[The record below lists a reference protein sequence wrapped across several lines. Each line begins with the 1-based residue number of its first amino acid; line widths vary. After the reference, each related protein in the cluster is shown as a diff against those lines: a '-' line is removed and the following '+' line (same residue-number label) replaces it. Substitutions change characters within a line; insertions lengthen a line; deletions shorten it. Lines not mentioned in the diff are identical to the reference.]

1 MKWRRRLGLLVFA
14 AAVIAALVW
23 GFMPKSVLVETQ
35 PAVRAPLQVTVEEEG
50 KTRVVDRFVVSA
62 PAAGFA
68 RRVELD
74 VGDVVRRGHVLL
86 TLDPLRS
93 TVLDPRARAEAQARV
108 AAAEAA
114 LKAAK
119 ENVDAAAADASYWKT
134 QLARSR
140 ELHESGTIS
149 DEELNQAEA
158 DSRRTHANLRSAEF
172 SVDVARHDLQAAQ
185 TALRHSAA
193 QQAGKP
199 AETVAVHAP
208 VGGSVLKVLHE
219 SEGVVNAG
227 DSLLEI
233 GNARHLEVV
242 VELLSAD
249 AVRTGPGTRVLL
261 ERWGGEHPLEGR
273 VRTVEPFGFTK
284 ISALGVEEQR
294 VLVIAGIVSPPQEWE
309 RLGDGYR
316 VEAKFVLWEEDNVL
330 QVPSSSLFRR
340 GDEWA
345 VFVVNAEHA
354 RLRTVQL
361 GRRSGLTAQVLSGI
375 EAGDL
380 VITHPD
386 DEIED
391 GLEVQ
396 PRGQTEP
403 RP

>member
-23 GFMPKSVLVETQ
+23 GFMPKPVLVETQ

-74 VGDVVRRGHVLL
+74 VGDVVRRGQVLL

-108 AAAEAA
+108 AGAEAA

-158 DSRRTHANLRSAEF
+158 DSRRTRANLRSAEF

-185 TALRHSAA
+185 TTLRHSAA
-193 QQAGKP
+193 QQAGQP

-208 VGGSVLKVLHE
+208 MGGSVLKVLHE

-227 DSLLEI
+227 AALLEI

-345 VFVVNAEHA
+345 VFVVNAQHA

-403 RP
+403 

>member
-23 GFMPKSVLVETQ
+23 GFMPKPVLVETQ

>member
-23 GFMPKSVLVETQ
+23 GFLPKPVLVETQ

-62 PAAGFA
+62 PTAGYS
-68 RRVELD
+68 RRVALD
-74 VGDVVRRGHVLL
+74 VGDVVRRGQVLL

-108 AAAEAA
+108 AAADAA

-119 ENVDAAAADASYWKT
+119 EKVVAAAADTSYWET

-149 DEELNQAEA
+149 DEALNQAEA
-158 DSRRTHANLRSAEF
+158 DSRRTRANLHSAEF
-172 SVDVARHDLQAAQ
+172 SVDVARHDLEAAQ

-193 QQAGKP
+193 QQAAKP
-199 AETVAVHAP
+199 AETVAVRSP
-208 VGGSVLKVLHE
+208 VAGSVLKLLHE
-219 SEGVVNAG
+219 SEGVINAG
-227 DSLLEI
+227 EALLEI

-249 AVRTGPGTRVLL
+249 AVRTGPGTRVLF

-273 VRTVEPFGFTK
+273 VRMVEPFGFTK

-294 VLVIAGIVSPPQEWE
+294 VLVIADIVSPPQDWE
-309 RLGDGYR
+309 LLGDGYR
-316 VEAKFVLWEEDNVL
+316 VEAKFISWEEDNVL

-396 PRGQTEP
+396 PR
-403 RP
+403 